1 MAAADPVVLVL
12 QVEGDGEGEGR
23 KGRPAAVKGEK
34 EWLSLLALP
43 GRVEGVITG
52 TPALAS
58 RPCKEGI
65 DEPINICR
73 THSVSGRDILVSC
86 WISMLS
92 FAWITG

>member
-23 KGRPAAVKGEK
+23 KGRPAAKGREE
-34 EWLSLLALP
+34 EWLSLLAWP

-58 RPCKEGI
+58 RPCKDGI
-65 DEPINICR
+65 DKSINLLD
-73 THSVSGRDILVSC
+73 T
-86 WISMLS
+86 
-92 FAWITG
+92 FAEIRVATFWNRVGYPGYLLPG